1 MDHNGAM
8 TQPQLAHQTDAGRM
22 YSRSLTG
29 LPEVPSIT
37 TVIAQQAMD
46 LTGWASHM
54 ATTSLITD
62 SRLAEA
68 VGSPAKLKTLA
79 RQCNDAAARFRD
91 EAAARGDRVHNY
103 AEQVALRSL
112 GMPHTMAEARE
123 TLVQHHEVAFAD
135 RFDEWWQNFQVKPL
149 AAEITVWNHSVGYA
163 GTLDLVAEIGGRLC
177 LIDFKTRGTDRSGRV
192 KSLNDNVVMQ
202 LAAGYKAEE
211 SLVDA
216 EAGTWEPWAY
226 GKDAMLLGVAIGET
240 EVVAYQANPQTLPQY
255 WQKFWAL
262 RQVWQYQQAVD
273 AAPKPLQPLGPP
285 IMAPQ
290 QL

>member
-1 MDHNGAM
+1 METM

-37 TVIAQQAMD
+37 TVIGQQALD

-54 ATTSLITD
+54 ATSTLIADT
-62 SRLAEA
+62 RLPEA
-68 VGSPAKLKTLA
+68 IGSPAKLKTLA
-79 RQCNDAAARFRD
+79 RQCNGAAEQFRD
-91 EAAARGDRVHNY
+91 NAAARGDRVHNY
-103 AEQVALRSL
+103 AEHVALRAM
-112 GMPHTMAEARE
+112 GMPHSMAEARDA
-123 TLVQHHEVAFAD
+123 LAQHNESAFAD

-149 AAEITVWNHSVGYA
+149 AAEITVWNHTVGYA
-163 GTLDLVAEIGGRLC
+163 GTLDLVADIGGRTC

-192 KSLNDNVVMQ
+192 KPLNDNVVMQ

-226 GKDAMLLGVAIGET
+226 GQDAMLLGVAIGET

-262 RQVWQYQQAVD
+262 RQVWEYQQAVSM
-273 AAPKPLQPLGPP
+273 APKPLQPLGPP
-285 IMAPQ
+285 VMAPQ
-290 QL
+290 QS

>member
-1 MDHNGAM
+1 M

-22 YSRSLTG
+22 YSRSLLG

-37 TVIAQQAMD
+37 TVIGQQHLD

-54 ATTSLITD
+54 ATTALITD
-62 SRLAEA
+62 ERLPEA

-79 RQCNDAAARFRD
+79 RQCNDAAERFRD
-91 EAAARGDRVHNY
+91 DSAARGDRVHDY
-103 AEQVALRSL
+103 AEQVALRML
-112 GMPHTMAEARE
+112 GKPHTMAEARE
-123 TLVQHHEVAFAD
+123 ALAQHNEIGFAD
-135 RFDEWWQNFQVKPL
+135 RFDEWWEAYQVKPL
-149 AAEITVWNHSVGYA
+149 AAEITVWNHTVGYA
-163 GTLDLVAEIGGRLC
+163 GTLDLVAEIGGKVC
-177 LIDFKTRGTDRSGRV
+177 LIDYKTRGTDRFGRV
-192 KSLNDNVVMQ
+192 KTLSDNVVMQ
-202 LAAGYKAEE
+202 LAAGFKAEE

-226 GKDAMLLGVAIGET
+226 GDDAMLIGVALGQT

-285 IMAPQ
+285 LVVPQ
-290 QL
+290 HS

>member
-1 MDHNGAM
+1 MAHNGAM

-62 SRLAEA
+62 NRLAQA

-91 EAAARGDRVHNY
+91 DAAARGDRVHNY
-103 AEQVALRSL
+103 AEQVALRGM
-112 GMPHTMAEARE
+112 GMPHTMGDTRDLLA
-123 TLVQHHEVAFAD
+123 QHQEVAFAD

-149 AAEITVWNHSVGYA
+149 AAEITVWNQSVGYA
-163 GTLDLVAEIGGRLC
+163 GTLDLVAEIGGRVC

-192 KSLNDNVVMQ
+192 KSLSDNVVMQ

-216 EAGTWEPWAY
+216 ETGTWEPWAY
-226 GKDAMLLGVAIGET
+226 GGDVMLLGVAIGET

-262 RQVWQYQQAVD
+262 RQVWHYQQAVNV
-273 AAPKPLQPLGPP
+273 APKPLQPLGPP
-285 IMAPQ
+285 ITAPQ
-290 QL
+290 HS

>member
-1 MDHNGAM
+1 M
-8 TQPQLAHQTDAGRM
+8 TQPELAHQTEAGRM
-22 YSRSLTG
+22 YSRSTTG

-37 TVIAQQAMD
+37 TVIAQQALD

-54 ATTSLITD
+54 ATSALIADT
-62 SRLAEA
+62 RLAEA

-79 RQCNDAAARFRD
+79 RHCKDAADRFRD
-91 EAAARGDRVHNY
+91 DAAARGDRVHNH
-103 AEQVALRSL
+103 AEQVALRAM
-112 GMPHTMAEARE
+112 GMPHTMAEPRE
-123 TLVQHHEVAFAD
+123 LLAQHNEAAFAG
-135 RFDEWWQNFQVKPL
+135 RFDEWWHNFQVKPL
-149 AAEITVWNHSVGYA
+149 AAEITVWNHTVGYA

-177 LIDFKTRGTDRSGRV
+177 LIDYKTRGTDRFGRV

-202 LAAGYKAEE
+202 LAAGFKAEE

-226 GKDAMLLGVAIGET
+226 GQDAMLLGVAIGET

-262 RQVWQYQQAVD
+262 RQVWQYQQAVN
-273 AAPKPLQPLGPP
+273 AAPNPLQPLGPP
-285 IMAPQ
+285 VMVTPQ
-290 QL
+290 S

>member
-1 MDHNGAM
+1 
-8 TQPQLAHQTDAGRM
+8 M
-22 YSRSLTG
+22 YSRSLLG

-37 TVIAQQAMD
+37 TVIGQQALD

-54 ATTSLITD
+54 ATSSLIADT
-62 SRLAEA
+62 RLAEA
-68 VGSPAKLKTLA
+68 IGSPAKLKTLA
-79 RQCNDAAARFRD
+79 RQCNDAAERFRD
-91 EAAARGDRVHNY
+91 DAAARGDRVHNY
-103 AEQVALRSL
+103 AEQVALRAM
-112 GMPHTMAEARE
+112 GMPHTMAETRDILA
-123 TLVQHHEVAFAD
+123 QHNEAGFAD
-135 RFDEWWQNFQVKPL
+135 RFDEWWHNFQVKPL

-163 GTLDLVAEIGGRLC
+163 GTLDLVAEIGGKVC
-177 LIDFKTRGTDRSGRV
+177 LIDYKTRGTDRSGRV

-202 LAAGYKAEE
+202 LAAGFKAEE

-226 GKDAMLLGVAIGET
+226 GQDAMLLGVAIGET

-262 RQVWQYQQAVD
+262 RQVWEYQQSVS
-273 AAPKPLQPLGPP
+273 AAPHPLQPLGPP

-290 QL
+290 QS